1 MEKQKDKELVNRR
14 YRWGAAAQEQL
25 EVTGHFNDPQG
36 TDKLHQRSNF
46 NTGWVLLSL
55 CLKAQTHVGPL
66 TDFQLHFFSPSH
78 LHRATT
84 GL

>member
-36 TDKLHQRSNF
+36 TSCIRGAILIQ
-46 NTGWVLLSL
+46 
-55 CLKAQTHVGPL
+55 VG
-66 TDFQLHFFSPSH
+66 FY
-78 LHRATT
+78 
-84 GL
+84 